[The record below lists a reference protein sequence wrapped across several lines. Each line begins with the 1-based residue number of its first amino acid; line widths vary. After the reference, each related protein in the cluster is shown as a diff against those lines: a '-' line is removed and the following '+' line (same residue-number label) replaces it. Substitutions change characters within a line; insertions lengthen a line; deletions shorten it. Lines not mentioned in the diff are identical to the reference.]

1 MQCSRGDSFQEE
13 GGVSDFAEAD
23 RDAAEARK
31 DFWSM
36 SGELFIYRHHVMPRE
51 QWYVPKESSFPMP
64 SKYMDVVR
72 QIKTNPDNLEESST
86 DDLWN
91 TFDGQTSL
99 RKEVRIHEIPNP
111 EQASTTSVFVRG
123 WQIDQNTSHIETR
136 NGSAR
141 SVVIYF

>member
-1 MQCSRGDSFQEE
+1 MVRTERVIIPNAFEVYGRR
-13 GGVSDFAEAD
+13 EAD
-23 RDAAEARK
+23 
-31 DFWSM
+31 
-36 SGELFIYRHHVMPRE
+36 
-51 QWYVPKESSFPMP
+51 Q
-64 SKYMDVVR
+64 
-72 QIKTNPDNLEESST
+72 TNPDNLEESST

-99 RKEVRIHEIPNP
+99 WKEVRIHEVPNP
-111 EQASTTSVFVRG
+111 EQASTISVFMRG